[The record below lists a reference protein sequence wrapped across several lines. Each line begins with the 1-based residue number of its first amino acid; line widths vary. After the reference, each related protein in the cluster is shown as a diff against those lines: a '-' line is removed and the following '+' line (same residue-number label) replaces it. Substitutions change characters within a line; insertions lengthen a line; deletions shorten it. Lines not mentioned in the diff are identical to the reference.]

1 MAKIKV
7 TLMKSTIGKT
17 QDVKDTV
24 SALGL
29 TKIRTSNVLEKTP
42 AIQGMVK
49 KVGYL
54 LKVEDAE

>member
-7 TLMKSTIGKT
+7 TLMKSPVNKT
-17 QDVKDTV
+17 ADVKATV
-24 SALGL
+24 AALGL
-29 TKIRTSNVLEKTP
+29 TKIRTSNVLENTP
-42 AIQGMVK
+42 AIQGMIK

>member
-17 QDVKDTV
+17 QAVKDTV
-24 SALGL
+24 AALGL
-29 TKIRTSNVLEKTP
+29 TKIRTSNVLEDTP
-42 AIQGMVK
+42 AVRGMVK

-54 LKVEDAE
+54 LQVEDAE

>member
-17 QDVKDTV
+17 KDVKGTV
-24 SALGL
+24 AALGL
-29 TKIRTSNVLEKTP
+29 KKIRSFNVLENTP
-42 AIQGMVK
+42 AIQGMIE
-49 KVGYL
+49 KVDYL